1 VQPLWAEI
9 DLPKGLCYP
18 VAGQQR
24 EKRAGVVLELAQVQ
38 EFVAEARERHALMTT
53 KRARRY
59 QRGSI
64 CKSQNGAIWY
74 GKYYP
79 TPGAP
84 QKRVQLGR
92 CSEVNEKQARTA
104 LDDMMAVLNRNPA
117 HALGAEPVRR
127 FVEQVYIPQ
136 KYENADWRKASGR
149 EAEYLFRRSIL
160 PEIGELC
167 CRDLKAEHLRAVL
180 RKLAGTELSYES
192 VSKVRFAMG
201 DMVKRM
207 VAEEYLT
214 YNIAAGLRTPKTA
227 RRSDRSR
234 LRRVTLA
241 EYVRAWSV
249 LDERERLAFDLVTFC
264 GLRESEVY
272 GLKNGDLFQ
281 QGAIRIERSWYR
293 GEINSTKT
301 DEVREVGVGAE
312 IFERLV
318 AWIATLPEGNKEG
331 WIFPSERIV
340 TPLLPDNV
348 LRRSIYPRLEPLGL
362 DWINF
367 AVLRRSHSTLHQEKG
382 TDPKIIADQQ
392 GHGLG
397 VHLATYIKSSVVR
410 KQEAVTALWSDFR
423 ALRSGSSGG
432 N

>member
-1 VQPLWAEI
+1 
-9 DLPKGLCYP
+9 
-18 VAGQQR
+18 
-24 EKRAGVVLELAQVQ
+24 VLQLAQIQ
-38 EFVAEARERHALMTT
+38 EFVAEARKRHALMTT

-64 CKSQNGAIWY
+64 CKSQSGEIWY

-92 CSEVNEKQARTA
+92 ISEMSEKQARTA
-104 LDDMMAVLNRNPA
+104 LDDRMALLNRNPA

-136 KYENADWRKASGR
+136 KYENGDWRKASGQ

-160 PEIGELC
+160 PEIGELR

-180 RKLAGTELSYES
+180 RKLAGTELCYES

-214 YNIAAGLRTPKTA
+214 SNIASGLKTPKTA

-241 EYVRAWSV
+241 EYLRAWTV

-264 GLRESEVY
+264 GLRESEAY
-272 GLKNGDLFQ
+272 GLKNSDLLQ
-281 QGAIRIERSWYR
+281 QGAIRVERSWYR
-293 GEINSTKT
+293 GDINPTKT
-301 DEVREVGVGAE
+301 DETREVGVGSE
-312 IFERLV
+312 IFERLTG
-318 AWIATLPEGNKEG
+318 WIATLPEGNKEG
-331 WIFPSERIV
+331 WVFPSERIV

-348 LRRSIYPRLEPLGL
+348 LRRCIYPRLGPLGL

-397 VHLATYIKSSVVR
+397 VHMASYIDSSVAR
-410 KQEAVTALWSDFR
+410 KQEAVTALWSDFK
-423 ALRSGSSGG
+423 ALGSGPHAA

>member
-1 VQPLWAEI
+1 MIQST
-9 DLPKGLCYP
+9 
-18 VAGQQR
+18 
-24 EKRAGVVLELAQVQ
+24 QVQ
-38 EFVAEARERHALMTT
+38 EFVAETRERHALMTT

-64 CKSQNGAIWY
+64 CKSKNREIWY

-79 TPGAP
+79 APSAP

-92 CSEVNEKQARTA
+92 SSEMNERQARTA
-104 LDDMMAVLNRNPA
+104 LDDIIADLNRSPV
-117 HALGAEPVRR
+117 HALGTEPVRR

-136 KYENADWRKASGR
+136 KYENADWRKATGQ

-160 PEIGELC
+160 PEIGEFR
-167 CRDLKAEHLRAVL
+167 CRDLKAEHLRALL
-180 RKLAGTELSYES
+180 RKLAGTGLSYET

-214 YNIAAGLRTPKTA
+214 SNIASGLKTPRTA

-241 EYVRAWSV
+241 EYLRAWTV

-281 QGAIRIERSWYR
+281 HGAIRVERSWHK
-293 GEINSTKT
+293 GDINPTKT
-301 DEVREVGVGAE
+301 DAVREVGVGPE
-312 IFERLV
+312 IFERLTS
-318 AWIATLPEGNKEG
+318 WITALPEGNSEG
-331 WIFPSERIV
+331 WVFPSERIV

-348 LRRSIYPRLEPLGL
+348 LRRCIHPRLEPLRL

-397 VHLATYIKSSVVR
+397 VHLSEYIESSVAR
-410 KQEAVTALWSDFR
+410 KQDAVTALWKDFK
-423 ALRSGSSGG
+423 ALQSEASAH

>member
-1 VQPLWAEI
+1 MIQST
-9 DLPKGLCYP
+9 
-18 VAGQQR
+18 
-24 EKRAGVVLELAQVQ
+24 QVQ
-38 EFVAEARERHALMTT
+38 EFVAEARERYALMTT
-53 KRARRY
+53 RRARRY
-59 QRGSI
+59 QRGCI
-64 CKSQNGAIWY
+64 CKSENGEIWY

-79 TPGAP
+79 APGAA

-92 CSEVNEKQARTA
+92 SSEMNERQARTA
-104 LDDMMAVLNRNPA
+104 LDDMIAVLNRNPV
-117 HALGAEPVRR
+117 HALGAELVRR

-136 KYENADWRKASGR
+136 KYENADWRKATGQ

-160 PEIGELC
+160 PEIGELR
-167 CRDLKAEHLRAVL
+167 CRDLKAAHLRAVL
-180 RKLAGTELSYES
+180 RKLAGTGLSYET

-214 YNIAAGLRTPKTA
+214 SNIASGLKTPKTA

-241 EYVRAWSV
+241 EYSRAWAV
-249 LDERERLAFDLVTFC
+249 LAERERLALDLVTFC

-272 GLKNGDLFQ
+272 GLKNGDLFH
-281 QGAIRIERSWYR
+281 QGAIRVERSWYK
-293 GEINSTKT
+293 GDINPTKT
-301 DEVREVGVGAE
+301 DAIREVGVGPE
-312 IFERLV
+312 IFERLK
-318 AWIATLPEGNKEG
+318 AWIETLPEGKSEG
-331 WIFPSERIV
+331 WVFPSERIV

-348 LRRSIYPRLEPLGL
+348 LRRCIYPRLEPLGL
-362 DWINF
+362 GWMNF
-367 AVLRRSHSTLHQEKG
+367 AVLRRSHSTLHQERG

-397 VHLATYIKSSVVR
+397 VHLSEYVESSVAQKR
-410 KQEAVTALWSDFR
+410 DAVTALWADFK
-423 ALRSGSSGG
+423 ALQSESSAP

>member
-1 VQPLWAEI
+1 
-9 DLPKGLCYP
+9 
-18 VAGQQR
+18 
-24 EKRAGVVLELAQVQ
+24 
-38 EFVAEARERHALMTT
+38 VAETRETDALMTT
-53 KRARRY
+53 RRY

-64 CKSQNGAIWY
+64 CRSENGEVWY

-79 TPGAP
+79 APGAP

-92 CSEVNEKQARTA
+92 TAEKDEKAARVA
-104 LDDMMAVLNRNPA
+104 LDDIVAELNRNPA

-136 KYENADWRKASGR
+136 KYENGDWRRASGQ

-160 PEIGELC
+160 SEIGEMR

-180 RKLAGTELSYES
+180 RKLAGTGLSYES

-207 VAEEYLT
+207 VAEQYLT
-214 YNIAAGLRTPKTA
+214 SNIAAGLKTPKTA

-241 EYVRAWSV
+241 EYLRAWTA
-249 LDERERLAFDLVTFC
+249 LEERERLAFDLVTFC
-264 GLRESEVY
+264 GLRESEAY
-272 GLKNGDLFQ
+272 GLKNGDVNQ
-281 QGAIRIERSWYR
+281 QWMIRVERSWYR
-293 GEINSTKT
+293 GDINPTKT
-301 DEVREVGVGAE
+301 DEIREVGVGSE
-312 IFERLV
+312 IMERLM
-318 AWIATLPEGNKEG
+318 AWIATLPEGNHEG
-331 WIFPSERIV
+331 WVFPSERIV

-348 LRRSIYPRLEPLGL
+348 LRRCLHPRLEPLGL

-367 AVLRRSHSTLHQEKG
+367 AVLRRSHSTLHPERG

-397 VHLATYIKSSVVR
+397 VHLSDYVDSSICR
-410 KQEAVTALWSDFR
+410 KREAVAALWSDFK
-423 ALRSGSSGG
+423 ALRSELSAA

>member
-1 VQPLWAEI
+1 MIQSI
-9 DLPKGLCYP
+9 
-18 VAGQQR
+18 
-24 EKRAGVVLELAQVQ
+24 QVQ

-53 KRARRY
+53 RRARRY

-64 CKSQNGAIWY
+64 GRSENGAIWY

-79 TPGAP
+79 APGSP

-92 CSEVNEKQARTA
+92 TSEMDEKGARTA
-104 LDDMMAVLNRNPA
+104 LDDIVAALNRNPA
-117 HALGAEPVRR
+117 HALGVEPVRR

-136 KYENADWRKASGR
+136 KYENGDWRRASGQ
-149 EAEYLFRRSIL
+149 EAEHLFRRSIL
-160 PEIGELC
+160 PEIGELR

-180 RKLAGTELSYES
+180 RKLAGTGLSYES

-214 YNIAAGLRTPKTA
+214 SNIAAGLKTPKTA

-241 EYVRAWSV
+241 EYLRAWSV
-249 LDERERLAFDLVTFC
+249 LDERERLACDLVLFC
-264 GLRESEVY
+264 GLRESEDY
-272 GLKNGDLFQ
+272 GLKIGDLLQ
-281 QGAIRIERSWYR
+281 QGAIRVQRSWYE
-293 GEINSTKT
+293 GDINPTKT
-301 DEVREVGVGAE
+301 DEIRDVGVAPE
-312 IFERLV
+312 IFERLTS
-318 AWIATLPEGNKEG
+318 WISTLPDQSNEG
-331 WIFPSERIV
+331 WIFPSERMV
-340 TPLLPDNV
+340 TPLRPDSV
-348 LRRSIYPRLEPLGL
+348 LRRCIHPRLEPLGL

-367 AVLRRSHSTLHQEKG
+367 AVLRRSHSTLHEDRG
-382 TDPKIIADQQ
+382 TNPKIIADQQ

-397 VHLATYIKSSVVR
+397 VHLDKYVVFSVAR
-410 KQEAVTALWSDFR
+410 KQEAVAALWSDFE
-423 ALRSGSSGG
+423 ALRSGPSAS

>member
-1 VQPLWAEI
+1 MIQSI
-9 DLPKGLCYP
+9 
-18 VAGQQR
+18 QI
-24 EKRAGVVLELAQVQ
+24 Q
-38 EFVAEARERHALMTT
+38 EFVAETREKDALMTT
-53 KRARRY
+53 RRY

-64 CKSQNGAIWY
+64 CKSANGEVWY

-79 TPGAP
+79 APGAP

-92 CSEVNEKQARTA
+92 TAEKDEKQARIA
-104 LDDMMAVLNRNPA
+104 LDDIVAVMNRNPA

-136 KYENADWRKASGR
+136 KYENGDWRKASGQ

-160 PEIGELC
+160 PEIGGLR
-167 CRDLKAEHLRAVL
+167 CRDLKAEHLRSVL
-180 RKLAGTELSYES
+180 RKLAAGCLSYES
-192 VSKVRFAMG
+192 VSQVRCAMG

-214 YNIAAGLRTPKTA
+214 SNIAAGLKTPKAA

-241 EYVRAWSV
+241 EYFRAWTI

-264 GLRESEVY
+264 GLRESEAY
-272 GLKNGDLFQ
+272 GLKNGDLFEE
-281 QGAIRIERSWYR
+281 GAIRVERSWYR
-293 GEINSTKT
+293 GEINPTKT
-301 DEVREVGVGAE
+301 NETRDVGVGAE
-312 IFERLV
+312 IFQRLKDR
-318 AWIATLPEGNKEG
+318 ICTLPDRGAAG

-348 LRRSIYPRLEPLGL
+348 LRRCIHPRLEPAGL
-362 DWINF
+362 EWINF
-367 AVLRRSHSTLHQEKG
+367 AVLRRSHSTLHQERG

-397 VHLATYIKSSVVR
+397 VHLAKYVGSSLAR
-410 KQEAVTALWSDFR
+410 KRDAVSALWSDFK
-423 ALRSGSSGG
+423 ALQSDQLIS

>member
-1 VQPLWAEI
+1 VLQ
-9 DLPKGLCYP
+9 LP
-18 VAGQQR
+18 
-24 EKRAGVVLELAQVQ
+24 QVQ
-38 EFVAEARERHALMTT
+38 EFVAEARKRYALMTT
-53 KRARRY
+53 TRARRY

-64 CKSQNGAIWY
+64 CKSQNGEIWY

-79 TPGAP
+79 APGAP

-92 CSEVNEKQARTA
+92 RSEMNEKQARTA
-104 LDDMMAVLNRNPA
+104 LDDMMALLNKNPA
-117 HALGAEPVRR
+117 HALGAELVRR

-136 KYENADWRKASGR
+136 KYENADWRKATGQ

-160 PEIGELC
+160 PEIGELR
-167 CRDLKAEHLRAVL
+167 CRELKAEHLRAVL
-180 RKLAGTELSYES
+180 RKLADTELSYES

-214 YNIAAGLRTPKTA
+214 SNIASGLKTPKTA
-227 RRSDRSR
+227 KRSDRSR

-241 EYVRAWSV
+241 EYLRAWTA

-264 GLRESEVY
+264 GLRESEAY
-272 GLKNGDLFQ
+272 GLKNRDFFQ
-281 QGAIRIERSWYR
+281 QGAIRVERSWYR
-293 GEINSTKT
+293 GDVNSTKT
-301 DEVREVGVGAE
+301 DQIREVGVGSE
-312 IFERLV
+312 IFDRLTN
-318 AWIATLPEGNKEG
+318 WITTLPEGNKEG
-331 WIFPSERIV
+331 WVFPSERIV

-348 LRRSIYPRLEPLGL
+348 LRRCIHPRLEPLGL

-397 VHLATYIKSSVVR
+397 VHMATYIDSSVAR
-410 KQEAVTALWSDFR
+410 KQEAVTALWSDFK
-423 ALRSGSSGG
+423 ALRSGPSGA